1 MNHEI
6 GLEEI
11 EKKAW
16 RTTFDDGVIDIYF
29 GILIA
34 SFGSIALTE
43 ILPVPLNM
51 LLGPIMIGVG
61 LAFFILSKKYLIKP
75 RIGAVKFGRKR
86 KVKKLRTIGVLS
98 VSMVLLLI
106 LFLFNLSISGGSLNL
121 PYNIVVLLEG
131 LLFLTVPLC
140 LVAFFLQFTRLYV
153 YALILGCGFFLAD
166 ISSLIIPIPFN
177 FLFSYLLLGGTIIIV
192 GITYLIRFVRKYQLP
207 QEEMNRDD

>member
-1 MNHEI
+1 M
-6 GLEEI
+6 

-34 SFGSIALTE
+34 SFGPSLALTE
-43 ILPVPLNM
+43 VLPIPLNA
-51 LLGPIMIGVG
+51 LLGPIMIGLG

-86 KVKKLRTIGVLS
+86 KVKKFRTLAVLS
-98 VSMVLLLI
+98 VSMMLLLI
-106 LFLFNLSISGGSLNL
+106 LFLFNLSNNEGNFNL
-121 PYNIVVLLEG
+121 PYLLEG

-140 LVAFFLQFTRLYV
+140 FVAYFLQFTRLYV
-153 YALILGCGFFLAD
+153 YAVLLGSGFFLAD

-177 FLFSYLLLGGTIIIV
+177 FLFSYLSLGGIIAII
-192 GITYLIRFVRKYQLP
+192 GITYLIRFMKKYRLP
-207 QEEMNRDD
+207 KEVKNNG